1 MIYRIKLE
9 VGYKEICFDF
19 KDSCQAIEF
28 LKRGTLN
35 YNLELSDS
43 SKFLMTMC
51 VWSDEE
57 DF

>member
-1 MIYRIKLE
+1 MIYRVKLE
-9 VGYKEICFDF
+9 VGYKEIYFDF

-28 LKRGTLN
+28 LKRGALN
-35 YNLELSDS
+35 YNSKLSDN

-51 VWSDEE
+51 VLNDKE